1 MRAPYIR
8 EFAASLELGLQT
20 GVCSERLSLVKTA
33 DGGLDY
39 FSGGASVLFAA
50 ETAEHQP
57 FIVKCYRHL
66 SARRREVYR
75 ALRERD
81 VTPYG
86 CVGEYFED
94 ALTVVAEGPVEVDV
108 LVMPQLAGVT
118 LEERV
123 AELCR
128 EGDREGLRSLADEF
142 DAMAEWL
149 IGQDWAHGDLS
160 PDNIVVTP
168 KGLRLIDFDA
178 AYLPNLTEQRVEI
191 GRAEYNHPDRNVA
204 MDNKHI
210 DDWAIALLSVNLHA
224 LAVEPAW
231 KTADELPFLSEHF
244 ITDVRKRARE
254 LACRLAESGEARAYT
269 LCGVLCEPFAEIE
282 NMAEMFAHSVTPPAA
297 AESFNVGLRW
307 GLRCGEKVVEAA
319 VWDDVVR
326 RENGW
331 FGRLNNTFYKL

>member
-20 GVCSERLSLVKTA
+20 GLCSERLSLVKTA

-50 ETAEHQP
+50 ETTEHQP
-57 FIVKCYRHL
+57 FIVKCYRHP
-66 SARRREVYR
+66 SARRCEVYR
-75 ALRERD
+75 ALRGRD
-81 VTPYG
+81 VAPYG
-86 CVGEYFED
+86 CVGEFFES
-94 ALTVVAEGPVEVDV
+94 ALTVVSEESVEVDV
-108 LVMPQLAGVT
+108 GLMPRVMGVT

-128 EGDREGLRSLADEF
+128 EGDCEGLSHLAEEF
-142 DAMAEWL
+142 DAMAEWM
-149 IGQDWAHGDLS
+149 IRQDWAHGDLS
-160 PDNIVVTP
+160 PDNIMVTP
-168 KGLRLIDFDA
+168 EGLRLIDFDA

-191 GRAEYNHPDRNVA
+191 GRAEYNHPSRNVA

-224 LAVEPAW
+224 LAVEPRW
-231 KTADELPFLSEHF
+231 KTTEELPFLSDFFVAEHRRRV
-244 ITDVRKRARE
+244 DE
-254 LACRLAESGEARAYT
+254 LAYRLAESGKARAYT

-282 NMAEMFAHSVTPPAA
+282 NMPEIFARRVTPTTNT
-297 AESFNVGLRW
+297 ESFNVGSRW
-307 GLRCGEKVVEAA
+307 GLRCGKRIVEAA

-326 RENGW
+326 RESGW
-331 FGRLNNTFYKL
+331 FGRLNNTFYEL